1 MRGRG
6 LAASKC
12 DNISSPIKLAGP
24 LLNFPCLFSFTV
36 YKVTGRSTAGSEHI
50 IVLYCNQGRTGPVV
64 SAVSCWEPWCS
75 PFPGHSGRQGRWR
88 LQLGRSAVNNSRTY
102 KDREV
107 NCKNL
112 VLDWQLNQQKLR
124 NHYKPK
130 MQSAVLP
137 EKGKPLPSPPA
148 PTSAS
153 MTKMSSSQRSSA
165 LGWDVKHW
173 AWEELKQITAEIP
186 PSFPLVPSCELQ
198 PHLQVPSSLP
208 LRWPQFSTP
217 SFQKEGEYTRYIVYV
232 TISIHLI
239 GWDSVKP

>member
-12 DNISSPIKLAGP
+12 DNILSPTKLTGP

-36 YKVTGRSTAGSEHI
+36 YKVTGRSTEGSEHI

-64 SAVSCWEPWCS
+64 SEVSCWEPWCS

-88 LQLGRSAVNNSRTY
+88 LQLWRSAVNNSRSN

-107 NCKNL
+107 NCENFG
-112 VLDWQLNQQKLR
+112 LDSQLDQQKLR
-124 NHYKPK
+124 NHNRPK

-137 EKGKPLPSPPA
+137 EKRKSLPSPLA

-153 MTKMSSSQRSSA
+153 MTKMSWQRNSA
-165 LGWDVKHW
+165 LGWDVKQW
-173 AWEELKQITAEIP
+173 GWEELKQITTKIS
-186 PSFPLVPSCELQ
+186 PSFPLVPSCVPQPRLQ
-198 PHLQVPSSLP
+198 LPSSFLVR
-208 LRWPQFSTP
+208 LLQFSRP
-217 SFQKEGEYTRYIVYV
+217 SFQEEGEYTRYIV
-232 TISIHLI
+232 
-239 GWDSVKP
+239 